1 MPATMAPSLKSPA
14 WTTSEIRHLISFIAR
29 KCAEEQRFCFLTEL
43 CKAYKEVKNSN
54 RSVMA
59 LKNQAKKHLTTGI
72 DELDEFEMDAK
83 VTMLFRLR
91 IAPTDQ
97 FLAKMLDKAEV
108 KVDDFNRITYYS
120 SRKEDGLTL
129 VAPEKPPRKRS
140 APDELGPEEEEE
152 EEKEQHVEEEDDDGI
167 VYLGAFPSSQRL
179 PHQPVSNS
187 EGRTDSE
194 SRSPPPIETI
204 KVEDVDH
211 QELIPQ
217 NYYNHPFYMQDLKT
231 DMKSDL
237 MNPFAANHFVPNQM
251 MPHRPGSDWTEFPV
265 GPMYPDRYGP
275 STSQRDDVYSRN
287 SATTSETN
295 WSTSHRFQD
304 SPRQNMSHGS
314 ASSSS
319 TSQEFTNCKKLLKLL
334 QSLVVTMSSPLLQE
348 IEQEI
353 SSKDLRGDEKIST
366 EDVGLAF
373 KTTIRMIMKDASP
386 TPDASR
392 SYSLSKMITLLLN
405 IVNYLNSPNLRGVQE
420 DLMKAS
426 EDYED
431 KGYRIPIETVL
442 RSLKTTITLC
452 TP

>member
-1 MPATMAPSLKSPA
+1 MAPNLKSPA
-14 WTTSEIRHLISFIAR
+14 WTTYEVRQLISFIAR
-29 KCAEEQRFCFLTEL
+29 KCAEEPRFCFLTEL

-59 LKNQAKKHLTTGI
+59 LKNQVRKQLTVGI
-72 DELDEFEMDAK
+72 EDLDEFEMDAK

-91 IAPTDQ
+91 IVPNDK
-97 FLAKMLDKAEV
+97 FLMKMFELAEFKLDELH
-108 KVDDFNRITYYS
+108 RISSYV
-120 SRKEDGLTL
+120 SRKQGGLTL
-129 VAPEKPPRKRS
+129 TLPEKRPRKRS
-140 APDELGPEEEEE
+140 APEELAFEDE
-152 EEKEQHVEEEDDDGI
+152 EEKEEEVEKEQGEEEDDEI
-167 VYLGAFPSSQRL
+167 VYLGAYPSTQRL
-179 PHQPVSNS
+179 TQQPVEN
-187 EGRTDSE
+187 GTDSE

-217 NYYNHPFYMQDLKT
+217 NYYNHPLYRPDI
-231 DMKSDL
+231 KSDL
-237 MNPFAANHFVPNQM
+237 KAGLLDQLASNRV
-251 MPHRPGSDWTEFPV
+251 GSDYTEFPV
-265 GPMYPDRYGP
+265 GPTYPDRYGP
-275 STSQRDDVYSRN
+275 STSQRDEVYSRN
-287 SATTSETN
+287 SATTTDTN
-295 WSTSHRFQD
+295 WTTFQQFQD
-304 SPRQNMSHGS
+304 SRQNMSHGS

-353 SSKDLRGDEKIST
+353 SNKDLRGDEKIST

-373 KTTIRMIMKDASP
+373 KTTLRMIMKDASP
-386 TPDASR
+386 TPDVSR
-392 SYSLSKMITLLLN
+392 SYSLSKLITLLLN
-405 IVNYLNSPNLRGVQE
+405 IVNYLNSPSLRGVQE
-420 DLMKAS
+420 DLIKAS

-431 KGYRIPIETVL
+431 RGFRIPIETVL